1 METLSS
7 TIATTGCICDI
18 GAPGWRGI
26 SKSGSL
32 AMARAYS
39 MENPQRSYEVVEK
52 KYSYGVYLGLR
63 KV

>member
-1 METLSS
+1 
-7 TIATTGCICDI
+7 
-18 GAPGWRGI
+18 
-26 SKSGSL
+26 
-32 AMARAYS
+32 